1 MSRPPAATRLISPIF
16 LRKQSPGKGIGLA
29 GIMYSICCRVLH
41 GDPRSLQPVT
51 RSEFAKCRIRL
62 FSSDARKICRKVKIF
77 SGLSRVGRS
86 DFSRGAR
93 CAKYSA
99 PKPKRPKK
107 TEEASASSVDENST
121 VAEPQ
126 LALRLLSSLAA
137 ARAAPEP

>member
-16 LRKQSPGKGIGLA
+16 LGKQSPGKGIGLA

-77 SGLSRVGRS
+77 CGRSRVGPG

-93 CAKYSA
+93 WAKRSPGKTA
-99 PKPKRPKK
+99 EAKK
-107 TEEASASSVDENST
+107 NGGG
-121 VAEPQ
+121 Q
-126 LALRLLSSLAA
+126 RLLPGRKLYCCGAEAGASPAFFA
-137 ARAAPEP
+137 

>member
-16 LRKQSPGKGIGLA
+16 LGKQSPGKGIGLA

-77 SGLSRVGRS
+77 SGLSRVGRG
-86 DFSRGAR
+86 DFSRGGRWAKRSAR
-93 CAKYSA
+93 ENRRGQKKRRRPA
-99 PKPKRPKK
+99 PPP
-107 TEEASASSVDENST
+107 
-121 VAEPQ
+121 
-126 LALRLLSSLAA
+126 
-137 ARAAPEP
+137 